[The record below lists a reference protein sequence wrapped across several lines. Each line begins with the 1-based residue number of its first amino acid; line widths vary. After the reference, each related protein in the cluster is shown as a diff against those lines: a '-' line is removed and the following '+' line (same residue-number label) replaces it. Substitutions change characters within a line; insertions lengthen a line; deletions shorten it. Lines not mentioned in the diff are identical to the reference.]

1 MTKLVNFMGGP
12 GVGKS
17 TTATHVFSLLKM
29 AGVNCEYVSE
39 FAKDLTWSESSKT
52 LGFQPYV
59 FGEQAWRIERLIG
72 KVDVIVTDSPLLLS
86 SIYASSDLPQ
96 SFHDFVL
103 WTHNRYNNINFYITR
118 TKKYETTGRNQTEEE
133 AIGIDETMTSFMIKT
148 GIGVKAFL
156 TGDGTAP
163 IRAFGNIM
171 HILQT

>member
-1 MTKLVNFMGGP
+1 MGGP

-29 AGVNCEYVSE
+29 SGVNCEYVSE
-39 FAKDLTWSESSKT
+39 FAKDLTWSESAKT

-86 SIYASSDLPQ
+86 SIYAAENLPQ
-96 SFHDFVL
+96 CFHDFVL
-103 WTHNRYNNINFYITR
+103 WTHNRYDNINFYITR
-118 TKKYETTGRNQTEEE
+118 TKLYNPVGRNQTEEQ
-133 AIGIDETMTSFMIKT
+133 AIDIDEKMIEFMTRT
-148 GIGVKAFL
+148 GIGFKSIL

-163 IRAFGNIM
+163 IKAFGQIM
-171 HILQT
+171 HILQNA